1 MPRPEDHLPNTALM
15 VASSDEHFREMVRDN
30 LLNVPNA
37 KVAAEYQEIAANLY
51 IRVLQ
56 DLERNPSAGLIVDI
70 SGDPDGAIKA
80 IEKVKQAAPDL
91 FVIAS
96 HFHADGETVIA
107 CMRAGAN
114 EFLLQPI
121 KRTDFR
127 DAIARLERAPRHAVA
142 GESKLGRLYTFIGTK
157 GGVGATTLAV
167 NFAAVLA
174 QRRLSS
180 VLIDLDWTGNDAAMQ
195 IGASPQYTLMEVA
208 ENLERMDQALF
219 EGFVTRDPLGF
230 FLVGPPDALEQ
241 HGHFSDHMFREF
253 ATFLVEKYDAIVIDG
268 GRAVSD
274 EVVLAAAQISASVF
288 LVIDQEFPSIRNAQR
303 YIAFLMRMGFNQDQ
317 IKIVVNR
324 YSKKAGPNMAAL
336 EQIQSTLNQPVF
348 YGIPASPAVTASI
361 NKARPFVANRE
372 QAPDLDRI
380 FRAFVDKAT
389 GGKKN
394 AIAAESG
401 GSLG

>member
-1 MPRPEDHLPNTALM
+1 M
-15 VASSDEHFREMVRDN
+15 VASSDEHFREMVREN

-70 SGDPDGAIKA
+70 SGDPEGAIKA
-80 IEKVKQAAPDL
+80 IERVKQAAPDL

-174 QRRLSS
+174 ERRLSS

-324 YSKKAGPNMAAL
+324 YNKKAGPNMAAL

>member
-1 MPRPEDHLPNTALM
+1 VPNTTLM

-30 LLNVPNA
+30 LINLPDA
-37 KVAAEYQEIAANLY
+37 KIVAEYQEVAANLY

-56 DLERNPSAGLIVDI
+56 DLERHPHAGLIVDI
-70 SGDPDGAIKA
+70 SGDPEGAIKA

-91 FVIAS
+91 FVVVS
-96 HFHADGETVIA
+96 NFSTDGETVIQ

-114 EFLLQPI
+114 EFLTQPI
-121 KRTDFR
+121 RRTEFR
-127 DAIARLERAPRHAVA
+127 DAMGRMERAPRH
-142 GESKLGRLYTFIGTK
+142 GGGGGSKLGKIYTFIGTR
-157 GGVGATTLAV
+157 GGVGTTTMAV

-174 QRRLSS
+174 QRKTST
-180 VLIDLDWTGNDAAMQ
+180 VAIDLDWTGNDVAMQ
-195 IGASPQYTLMEVA
+195 LGASPQYTLMEVG

-241 HGHFSDHMFREF
+241 TGHFSDHQLREF

-268 GRAVSD
+268 GRNISND
-274 EVVLAAAQISASVF
+274 LVLAAAQVSAAVF

-303 YIAFLMRMGFNQDQ
+303 YISFLMRMGFNQDQ
-317 IKIVVNR
+317 IKVVVNR
-324 YSKKAGPNMAAL
+324 YTKKINANQASL
-336 EQIQSTLNQPVF
+336 EQIQATLNQNVF
-348 YGIPASPAVTASI
+348 YGIPASSAVLASI

-372 QAPDLDRI
+372 QAGELDRV

-389 GGKKN
+389 GRKKGPQ
-394 AIAAESG
+394 AVPKTA
-401 GSLG
+401 